1 MMKYERFTWKTEK
14 LQHLDDEVIMVV
26 DNANKDWKGHI
37 LNIVDMLND
46 LNDERMMYKTTI
58 DKRIVELEEENERM
72 RQFITKGKRLSV
84 KELMENTNENELLKK
99 KIRGLE
105 KENDDLRTTITK
117 QVGAI
122 TEMKDLLYMF
132 ADLRIFDYS
141 SEIEED
147 MQELKKAYDGT
158 LEDFLKYFKEG

>member
-1 MMKYERFTWKTEK
+1 MSEKRFKYVLGDGFSDGFIHLSATE
-14 LQHLDDEVIMVV
+14 VC
-26 DNANKDWKGHI
+26 
-37 LNIVDMLND
+37 
-46 LNDERMMYKTTI
+46 
-58 DKRIVELEEENERM
+58 
-72 RQFITKGKRLSV
+72 
-84 KELMENTNENELLKK
+84 ELLNEQQSRIKE
-99 KIRGLE
+99 LE

-117 QVGAI
+117 QVEAI

-158 LEDFLKYFKEG
+158 LEDFLKYFKEAE